1 MNKEIQKLINDL
13 NKKYG
18 NNVVKLGCD
27 DIDVIKRIPTGSVA
41 LDIALGGGIP
51 VGRFTQISGPLSST
65 KTTQAIHIIREAQ
78 KLNYVCAM
86 IDAEG
91 TTDRKYLE
99 SLGVDVDNLLYTR
112 PDGLEEAT
120 QLMLDYQKSGVVNLV
135 VWDSIEATPP
145 TKEMETDMEDS
156 LQMGI
161 KQKLLA
167 SFFRKYQAGNN
178 YLSREGKEP
187 FTLIALNQLR
197 EKIGTMYGDPEYTP
211 GGRAI
216 GFTASVDI
224 RLRKGDWIAEGK
236 GDNKNIV
243 GQIVKFKI
251 EKNKTYKRM
260 VSGEFDFYFAE
271 NSVGIPVS
279 YNDNVKSI
287 IVEAINWGIIQRGGA
302 WYNLGEEKF
311 QGLEALLKYV
321 RDNEHIIPDLKE
333 QIIELAKQSR

>member
-1 MNKEIQKLINDL
+1 MDKELIKLINDL

-18 NNVVKLGCD
+18 NNVVKLGCEENQ
-27 DIDVIKRIPTGSVA
+27 VIKRIPTGSIA

-65 KTTQAIHIIREAQ
+65 KTTQAVHIIREAQ
-78 KLNYVCAM
+78 KLGYVCAM

-91 TTDRKYLE
+91 TTDRAYLE
-99 SLGVDVDNLLYTR
+99 SLGVDVNNLLYTR

-120 QLMLDYQKSGVVNLV
+120 QLILDYQRSGAVNLV

-145 TKEMETDMEDS
+145 TKEIETEMEDN

-161 KQKLLA
+161 KQKLLSA
-167 SFFRKYQAGNN
+167 FFRKYQAGNN
-178 YLSREGKEP
+178 YLAREGKEP

-197 EKIGTMYGDPEYTP
+197 ERIGVMYGDPEYTP

-224 RLRKGDWIAEGK
+224 RLKKGDWIVEGK
-236 GDNKNIV
+236 GENKNIV
-243 GQIVKFKI
+243 GQVVKFKI

-271 NSVGIPVS
+271 NSIGIPVS

-287 IVEAINWGIIQRGGA
+287 IIEAVNWGIIQRSGA

-311 QGLEALLKYV
+311 QGLEALIKYL
-321 RDNEHIIPDLKE
+321 RENEHLIYEMKE
-333 QIIELAKQSR
+333 QILNLALQSR